1 MDRLVDGGG
10 ELEAARLMS
19 DLGKLQDPAMAL
31 AYRLHDIAAKKG
43 RAADQER
50 YNALISSWTELI
62 RLSGDGSVT
71 RKGCSDMAALTNKER
86 VGRVLDLVAEGLGP
100 WMVTQLACQVR

>member
-1 MDRLVDGGG
+1 
-10 ELEAARLMS
+10 
-19 DLGKLQDPAMAL
+19 MAL

-50 YNALISSWTELI
+50 YNAFISSWTELI

-71 RKGCSDMAALTNKER
+71 
-86 VGRVLDLVAEGLGP
+86 AEGLF
-100 WMVTQLACQVR
+100 